1 MKHFLAQCEAWT
13 EKEELSK
20 KMKNVAAVLE
30 DEDLREEYD
39 MEPTVGMQK

>member
-20 KMKNVAAVLE
+20 KMKNVAAVF
-30 DEDLREEYD
+30 
-39 MEPTVGMQK
+39 GG